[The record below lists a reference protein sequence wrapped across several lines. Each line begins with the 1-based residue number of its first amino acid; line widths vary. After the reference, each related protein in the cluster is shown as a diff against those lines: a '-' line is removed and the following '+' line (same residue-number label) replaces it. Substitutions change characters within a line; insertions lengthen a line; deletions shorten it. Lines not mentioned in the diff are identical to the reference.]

1 MGQKS
6 MLYVGI
12 AIGLIALLVASSGL
26 FLQLSALQR
35 IEARI
40 DTLEQELTKPKILYA
55 LKDALNKTIVVI
67 PRGAEMPPGIPDE
80 WTVVRSPP
88 ERIASFAPSITAT
101 LFKIGLGDK
110 VVVVTK
116 WDEWP
121 PEVVEK
127 KRRGLVTVLESIVEP
142 EVEKVMAAR
151 PELILT
157 IKMRP
162 EKLKKFEELGVPVVV
177 IDYGDSVDSILRA
190 IILLGRVTGAETK
203 AQTLAIEIRNNIT
216 RIAQKVSGAPRPK
229 VFWLVWHKPLMT
241 AGGPSFITALI
252 EAAGGTNIFADIPQ
266 PWPIISKEELIA
278 RNPDVIILTES
289 FRESG
294 INSVDDFLKLYPE
307 LKDLKAIRDNKFF
320 FVSDAAV
327 QPGPRTA
334 WAVEQI
340 ARLLHPQL
348 FAVPVPIYATH

>member
-1 MGQKS
+1 MREKS
-6 MLYVGI
+6 MLYGGI
-12 AIGLIALLVASSGL
+12 AIGLIALLVASSGI
-26 FLQLSALQR
+26 FLQLSVLQ
-35 IEARI
+35 RI
-40 DTLEQELTKPKILYA
+40 DTLERELSRPKILYA
-55 LKDALNKTIVVI
+55 LKDAFNKTVVVI
-67 PRGAEMPPGIPDE
+67 PRGADRPQGIPDD

-101 LFKIGLGDK
+101 LFKMGLGDK

-116 WDEWP
+116 WDDWP

-127 KRRGLVTVLESIVEP
+127 KQKGLVTVLESVVEP
-142 EVEKVMAAR
+142 EVEKVMATR

-157 IKMRP
+157 IKMKP
-162 EKLKKFEELGVPVVV
+162 EQLRKFELLGVPVVV

-190 IILLGRVTGAETK
+190 IILVGRVTGAETK
-203 AQTLAIEIRNNIT
+203 AQTLANDIRNNIT
-216 RIAQKVSGAPRPK
+216 RIAQKVSSAQRPK

-252 EAAGGTNIFADIPQ
+252 EAAGGTNVFADVPR
-266 PWPIISKEELIA
+266 PWPLISKEELIA

-307 LKDLKAIRDNKFF
+307 LRDLKAIRENKFF

-327 QPGPRTA
+327 QPGPRTP

-348 FAVPVPIYATH
+348 FAIPVPIYATH